1 MEALNKLESSVHKL
15 RGLSGVTVDELSYR
29 LQLEGLSF
37 NADVALEIKAIFEQC
52 EALGIA
58 TPSVLFND
66 EPIEDREFSDCYGL
80 SWQLNLAKSEISE
93 KYSNRSTRR
102 NLFFFFEDEVL
113 KWIDGI
119 SPFSMDSESL
129 DFDFSEPYNIWI
141 TDLKE
146 AFGGDRFSLLPSS
159 FENQMESED
168 LPLLP
173 TSEKI
178 HDLVHAVGLP
188 SEISPKYW
196 FISWGVAPKKF
207 RDIFDKYA
215 CLVFAC
221 CLANEVWV
229 KNDSIQ
235 VKIRGS
241 KTQKIS
247 LWHSSSEFSWSALI
261 SQLKDAVAWVY
272 EDKSEIRQKL
282 ILERISIDIK
292 DGCWL
297 YNLQKLLKP
306 ALSQAKD
313 NYYFVLAER
322 KDAYYKE
329 MRDVLKDM
337 KAQADLYA
345 TKIRDLVGSLS
356 RDFLAIVIFIGLSFV
371 SKFDIEKLNSLLSS
385 VELSVFS
392 KILAAYLILSC
403 LFQNINH
410 FVDAQLSY
418 NESKKWLYI
427 LKNYVDDATAEER
440 FFAPICA
447 RRISLFIAMG
457 ISIFSYLLLA
467 LIVWNL
473 SFVSNLL
480 LKQ

>member
-1 MEALNKLESSVHKL
+1 M
-15 RGLSGVTVDELSYR
+15 DELSYR
-29 LQLEGLSF
+29 LQLEGQSF
-37 NADVALEIKAIFEQC
+37 NPQIAIEINSIIEQC
-52 EALGIA
+52 DALGVDL
-58 TPSVLFND
+58 PSMLFD
-66 EPIEDREFSDCYGL
+66 GEPIGDRGYDECYGF
-80 SWQLNLAKSEISE
+80 SWQVNLAKSQIAE
-93 KYSNRSTRR
+93 KFNKFPNRK
-102 NLFFFFEDEVL
+102 NLFFFFENEVL
-113 KWIDGI
+113 KWIDGV
-119 SPFSMDSESL
+119 SPFSLDSESL
-129 DFDFSEPYNIWI
+129 SFDFSQPYNIWI
-141 TDLKE
+141 SDLKE
-146 AFGGDRFSLLPSS
+146 AFGGDS
-159 FENQMESED
+159 FAF
-168 LPLLP
+168 LP
-173 TSEKI
+173 TSFDDEVNEENFACLPASEKI
-178 HDLVHAVGLP
+178 HDLVHTVGLP

-207 RDIFDKYA
+207 KNIFDKYA
-215 CLVFAC
+215 CLIFAC

-235 VKIRGS
+235 IKIRGS
-241 KTQKIS
+241 KAQKIS
-247 LWHSSSEFSWSALI
+247 LWHSSSEFSWSALVQ
-261 SQLKDAVAWVY
+261 QLKDAVTWVY
-272 EDKSEIRQKL
+272 EDKSEIRLKL

-306 ALSQAKD
+306 ALLQAKD

-337 KAQADLYA
+337 KAQSDLYA
-345 TKIRDLVGSLS
+345 TKIRDLVGALS

-371 SKFDIEKLNSLLSS
+371 SKFDVDKLNSLLTS

-410 FVDAQLSY
+410 YVDAQLSFS
-418 NESKKWLYI
+418 ESKKWLYI

-447 RRISLFIAMG
+447 RRITLFIAMG
-457 ISIFSYLLLA
+457 ISVFSYSVLS

-480 LKQ
+480 LKQP

>member
-1 MEALNKLESSVHKL
+1 M
-15 RGLSGVTVDELSYR
+15 DELSFR
-29 LQLEGLSF
+29 LQLEGQTFSP
-37 NADVALEIKAIFEQC
+37 DIAIEVNSIIEQC
-52 EALGIA
+52 DVLGIDH
-58 TPSVLFND
+58 PSMLFDD
-66 EPIEDREFSDCYGL
+66 EPIGERSYEECYGFC
-80 SWQLNLAKSEISE
+80 WQINLAKSQIAE
-93 KYSNRSTRR
+93 KFNKIQNRK
-102 NLFFFFEDEVL
+102 NLFFFFESEL
-113 KWIDGI
+113 LNWIDGV
-119 SPFSMDSESL
+119 SPFSLDSGGLS
-129 DFDFSEPYNIWI
+129 FDFSEPYNIWVS
-141 TDLKE
+141 DLKE
-146 AFGGDRFSLLPSS
+146 AFGGCSFALLPVS
-159 FENQMESED
+159 FEGEVNEENISC
-168 LPLLP
+168 LPG
-173 TSEKI
+173 SEKI
-178 HDLVHAVGLP
+178 HDLVHTVGLP

-196 FISWGVAPKKF
+196 FISWGVAPKNLKNT
-207 RDIFDKYA
+207 FDKYA

-235 VKIRGS
+235 IKIRGS

-247 LWHSSSEFSWSALI
+247 LWHSLSEFSWSSLVH
-261 SQLKDAVAWVY
+261 QLKDAVAWVY
-272 EDKSEIRQKL
+272 EDKSEIRLKL

-306 ALSQAKD
+306 ALLQAKD

-337 KAQADLYA
+337 KAQSDLYA

-371 SKFDIEKLNSLLSS
+371 SKFDIEKLNALLTS

-392 KILAAYLILSC
+392 KILALYLIISC

-410 FVDAQLSY
+410 FVDAQLSF

-447 RRISLFIAMG
+447 RRITLFFAMG
-457 ISIFSYLLLA
+457 VSVFSYAFLS

>member
-1 MEALNKLESSVHKL
+1 MEALSKLISSVQKL
-15 RGLSGVTVDELSYR
+15 RDLSEVKVDELSYR
-29 LQLEGLSF
+29 LQLEGDAF
-37 NADVALEIKAIFEQC
+37 NAEIALEINSIIEQC
-52 EALGIA
+52 DVLGIDH
-58 TPSVLFND
+58 PSIQFDD
-66 EPIEDREFSDCYGL
+66 EPMGGREYHECFGL
-80 SWQLNLAKSEISE
+80 SWQINLAKSKIAE
-93 KYSNRSTRR
+93 KFNKFSSRK
-102 NLFFFFEDEVL
+102 NLFFFFENEVL
-113 KWIDGI
+113 KWIDEV
-119 SPFSMDSESL
+119 SPFSLDSESL
-129 DFDFSEPYNIWI
+129 SFDFSKPYNIWVS
-141 TDLKE
+141 DLKE
-146 AFGGDRFSLLPSS
+146 EFGGDSFAFLPAS
-159 FENQMESED
+159 FDDEVNEENLEY
-168 LPLLP
+168 LPV
-173 TSEKI
+173 SEKI
-178 HDLVHAVGLP
+178 HDLVHTVGLP

-196 FISWGVAPKKF
+196 FISWGVAPKK
-207 RDIFDKYA
+207 IKNVFDKYA
-215 CLVFAC
+215 CLIFAC

-235 VKIRGS
+235 IKIRGS
-241 KTQKIS
+241 KTQKIA
-247 LWHSSSEFSWSALI
+247 LWHSSSEFSWSTLVH
-261 SQLKDAVAWVY
+261 QLKDAVAWVY
-272 EDKSEIRQKL
+272 EDKSEIRLKL

-292 DGCWL
+292 GGCWI

-306 ALSQAKD
+306 ALLQAKD

-337 KAQADLYA
+337 KSQSDLYA

-371 SKFDIEKLNSLLSS
+371 SKFDVDKLNLLLTS

-410 FVDAQLSY
+410 YVDAQLSFD
-418 NESKKWLYI
+418 ESKKWLYI

-457 ISIFSYLLLA
+457 VSIFSYSLLS